1 MGSEYLF
8 PLLLQ
13 ANPNYRKILI
23 FTSGI
28 EITIPF
34 VEVEN
39 EYIQTPSW
47 LDEDVEENEEAE
59 EEIAVASEEDS

>member
-1 MGSEYLF
+1 M
-8 PLLLQ
+8 
-13 ANPNYRKILI
+13 
-23 FTSGI
+23 
-28 EITIPF
+28 
-34 VEVEN
+34 EVEN